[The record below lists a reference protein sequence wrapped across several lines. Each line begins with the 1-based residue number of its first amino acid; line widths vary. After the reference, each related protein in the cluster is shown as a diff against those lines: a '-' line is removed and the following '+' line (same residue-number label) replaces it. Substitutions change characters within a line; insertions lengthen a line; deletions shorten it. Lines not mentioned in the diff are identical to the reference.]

1 MKKIW
6 TTIILL
12 SMALP
17 AMGQQI
23 IGPLQAQNNLDEIT
37 QNGTTATAQVNLFG
51 YTITLGGNFA
61 TSGANSLTFTTTGP
75 TNVTLPTSGTLA
87 TTSGG
92 SFNNPTF
99 TGTVTGPDSS
109 TWTSSG
115 IGGLTAL
122 GVNESVPPTGDV
134 NISGIFEVA
143 GSQIAA
149 SNLSNG
155 TTGSGAV
162 VLAASPTFTLVPLAP
177 TAPST
182 TNTTQLATT
191 GFTQNVTNFRKA
203 TIPIALGST
212 AGGTLSFATNGVGLT
227 QTFTAS
233 GGVITSLGTIFNGG
247 SGYKVGDVVTF
258 PNNTSFQ
265 GNNDDYVKVTT
276 VSGTA
281 VTGDMILYGGTGYV
295 SGTNQTVS
303 LPNPFPAVFINTGI
317 LTSNLTVILPNGTG
331 IGNSDQVAVYN
342 NTTGSFST
350 TLCQSNGSDACNG
363 GPTVIIPQGTNNSA
377 PMLIENDATTGIY
390 SLVGGNATFVNLG
403 TTGTTTLA
411 GSTISLAGN
420 FATAGANSL
429 TLTTTGTTN
438 VTLPTSGTLLNS
450 SSPISYTQLP
460 ALSANQLLG
469 ALTATTPSGQS
480 VPSCSATSDALSWTS
495 GTGFGCFTGYAPLA
509 SPAFTGVPTAPTA
522 SAATNTTQLATTAN
536 VVATIEAPP
545 TAGYGSTTAEPVFA
559 TNLSSTG
566 TVSGTGFSTYLASP
580 PAIGGT
586 AANTGSFTTLNSTGG
601 ALNGT
606 IGQSTPAAGSFT
618 NLSSSGTVSGTGFS
632 TYLASP
638 PAIGGTAANTGA
650 FTNLSSS
657 GTVSGTGFSNYLA
670 SPPAIGGTTAAA
682 GSFTNLSSSG
692 TVSGTGF
699 STYLASPPAIGGTTA
714 AAGSF
719 TNLSSSGTVSGTG
732 FSNYLLSPPAIGTTT
747 PAAGKFTTLTA
758 TSTVTLDGFTITL
771 AGNFTTSG
779 ANPLTLT
786 TTGTTNVTLP
796 TSGTLL
802 TTTGNGGSLTGFT
815 YSQLPALSANQLL
828 GALTATTPSGISVPS
843 CSLSTNALT
852 WTSGTGFGCNTLASS
867 AAGLVGIQTFCTS
880 GCTSSSGSTYTADS
894 GTEQVI
900 VEVQAPGGGSGGTA
914 ATSTGQSAATGGGG
928 GGSFSKV
935 WITSSFSG
943 VTVTAPSGGA
953 GGSAGNNSGT
963 AGSTASFGS
972 IVSCP
977 GGTAGSGELASSVAA
992 PELGAGASSSCTISG
1007 ATTLV
1012 NIVGSPGFYGIVVSP
1027 GTASASG
1034 QGGISPY
1041 GSGGNSRVGGG
1052 TGITGNGYGSGGG
1065 GANQSTASS
1074 AAEAGGSGAQ
1084 GIVIVYEYN

>member
-12 SMALP
+12 SMTLP
-17 AMGQQI
+17 AMGQPI

-203 TIPIALGST
+203 TIYIALGST

-265 GNNDDYVKVTT
+265 GNNDDYVEVTT

-303 LPNPFPAVFINTGI
+303 LPTPFPAVFINTGI

-342 NTTGSFST
+342 NTTGSFAT

-390 SLVGGNATFVNLG
+390 SLVGGNATFSILNSTSGALNG
-403 TTGTTTLA
+403 SIGQATTFA
-411 GSTISLAGN
+411 GSFTTI
-420 FATAGANSL
+420 
-429 TLTTTGTTN
+429 TG
-438 VTLPTSGTLLNS
+438 SGSGITG
-450 SSPISYTQLP
+450 ITYAHLP
-460 ALSANQLLG
+460 ALSANQVLG
-469 ALTATTPSGQS
+469 SVTATTPSG
-480 VPSCSATSDALSWTS
+480 LS
-495 GTGFGCFTGYAPLA
+495 L
-509 SPAFTGVPTAPTA
+509 
-522 SAATNTTQLATTAN
+522 
-536 VVATIEAPP
+536 
-545 TAGYGSTTAEPVFA
+545 
-559 TNLSSTG
+559 
-566 TVSGTGFSTYLASP
+566 
-580 PAIGGT
+580 
-586 AANTGSFTTLNSTGG
+586 
-601 ALNGT
+601 
-606 IGQSTPAAGSFT
+606 
-618 NLSSSGTVSGTGFS
+618 
-632 TYLASP
+632 
-638 PAIGGTAANTGA
+638 
-650 FTNLSSS
+650 
-657 GTVSGTGFSNYLA
+657 
-670 SPPAIGGTTAAA
+670 
-682 GSFTNLSSSG
+682 
-692 TVSGTGF
+692 
-699 STYLASPPAIGGTTA
+699 
-714 AAGSF
+714 
-719 TNLSSSGTVSGTG
+719 
-732 FSNYLLSPPAIGTTT
+732 
-747 PAAGKFTTLTA
+747 
-758 TSTVTLDGFTITL
+758 
-771 AGNFTTSG
+771 
-779 ANPLTLT
+779 
-786 TTGTTNVTLP
+786 
-796 TSGTLL
+796 
-802 TTTGNGGSLTGFT
+802 
-815 YSQLPALSANQLL
+815 
-828 GALTATTPSGISVPS
+828 PS
-843 CSLSTNALT
+843 CSLSNDALS

-867 AAGLVGIQTFCTS
+867 SPGLVGIQVFTAS
-880 GCTSSSGSTYTADS
+880 GTYTEDA
-894 GTEQVI
+894 GTQQII
-900 VEVQAPGGGSGGTA
+900 VEVV
-914 ATSTGQSAATGGGG
+914 GQGGGG
-928 GGSFSKV
+928 GGCAS
-935 WITSSFSG
+935 TSSSQNCSAGSGGSGSYAKVYYTSGFSPETITIG
-943 VTVTAPSGGA
+943 TAGA
-953 GGSAGNNSGT
+953 GGSAGDNAGT
-963 AGSTASFGS
+963 AGSTVSFGAL
-972 IVSCP
+972 VSCS
-977 GGTAGSGELASSVAA
+977 GGAAGQGNTAIADTLVGFGTITGSLPAD
-992 PELGAGASSSCTISG
+992 CTISG
-1007 ATTLV
+1007 GTSLDDIPGAPPQYSIINAAL
-1012 NIVGSPGFYGIVVSP
+1012 NSNFSGAGANSPL
-1027 GTASASG
+1027 
-1034 QGGISPY
+1034 
-1041 GSGGNSRVGGG
+1041 G
-1052 TGITGNGYGSGGG
+1052 TGGVQERATNNGAPGRGFG
-1065 GANQSTASS
+1065 
-1074 AAEAGGSGAQ
+1074 AGGSGGSSANS
-1084 GIVIVYEYN
+1084 GAAVTGGNPSGGEIIVYEFN